1 MHTTHSKAA
10 QADFQRRQDNLTAAL
25 RAADLRQLV
34 ITDSENIF
42 YLTGATFEALERPFF
57 LIVDDQGQRNLVIP
71 WLEKD
76 HLRKAWGVDTHNTHC
91 YREYPA
97 PEGEGWQDILLQGRL
112 LLDGFAFDPS
122 TPFALASQLQDA
134 GGHAADLIGPLRLV
148 KSAYEIGQVER
159 AARYADWGVEQILR
173 NVYAGANAVM
183 SFVPTQHLQRKIIR
197 ETPDW
202 DALATKIICA
212 AWPAP
217 LSAEPHSIPRLDM
230 RLDGGPHVAMVLTRV
245 NGYAAESERTFFTL
259 APTAQEREL
268 FGLME
273 QARNI
278 AFAMIHPGVECAAI
292 DEAVNDFLA
301 DAGHGDFQTR
311 LHRCGHG
318 FGLGN
323 HEPPWIAAGSTH
335 VLEENML
342 ISIEPGLYL
351 PGQGGY
357 RHSDT
362 VLVTADGF
370 RCLTQAPS
378 QLQALTLARPRLS
391 QRIKGWAVNKSMGLS
406 AD

>member
-1 MHTTHSKAA
+1 MHGTHSNAA

-25 RAADLRQLV
+25 RDAGLRQFV

-57 LIVDDQGQRNLVIP
+57 LIVDDQGQRQLVIP
-71 WLEKD
+71 LLEKD
-76 HLRKAWGVDTHNTHC
+76 HLSKAWGIDEHNTRC

-97 PEGEGWQDILLQGRL
+97 PEGEGWQDILLQGETL
-112 LLDGFAFDPS
+112 KEGFGFEPG
-122 TPFALASQLQDA
+122 TPFALAHSLQQA
-134 GGHAADLIGPLRLV
+134 GGLAMDLIGPLRLV
-148 KSAYEIGQVER
+148 KSAYEIEQVER

-173 NVYAGANAVM
+173 NVYAGANTVM
-183 SFVPTQHLQRKIIR
+183 SFLPTQHLQRKIIR

-202 DALATKIICA
+202 DALATKIICG

-230 RLDGGPHVAMVLTRV
+230 RLDAGPHVAMVLTRV
-245 NGYAAESERTFFTL
+245 NGYAAESERTFFTQ
-259 APTAQEREL
+259 PPSAQEREL

-273 QARNI
+273 QARNM
-278 AFAMIHPGVECAAI
+278 AFGMIRPGVECAAI

-335 VLEENML
+335 VLAENML

-351 PGQGGY
+351 AGQGGY

-362 VLVTADGF
+362 VLVTADGY
-370 RCLTQAPS
+370 RCLTQAPR
-378 QLQALTLARPRLS
+378 QLEQLILPPARLG
-391 QRIKGWAVNKSMGLS
+391 QRIKGWVVNKSMGLRT
-406 AD
+406 A